1 MNRYLQELLDSGSLP
16 VIFDY
21 DGVLFEARWYRT
33 RINMPDETEEK
44 LFSAMERGE
53 NLYTSPIPFMIKL
66 VPAIRS
72 DIFVLSHIHN
82 RIEYEYKCRQIAE
95 YYPVIPQ
102 EHILWAHSPESKTG
116 YMQKILETYGGF
128 IYIDDTHPNLVMFEN
143 TFDDRCR
150 FFHVSSLYV

>member
-53 NLYTSPIPFMIKL
+53 NLYTSPIPFMMEL

-72 DIFVLSHIHN
+72 DIFVLSQSPNIIPLFRRN
-82 RIEYEYKCRQIAE
+82 TFFGR
-95 YYPVIPQ
+95 IPQ
-102 EHILWAHSPESKTG
+102 SRKRSICKKFWKR
-116 YMQKILETYGGF
+116 MGGSF
-128 IYIDDTHPNLVMFEN
+128 TLTTRIRIW
-143 TFDDRCR
+143 
-150 FFHVSSLYV
+150 